1 MKKAHFGML
10 GCGGL
15 LEQLSPKL
23 CPLSG
28 GRTEE
33 LSVCPRAVPV
43 NRTGGLGWVSTLPT
57 WECLWMW

>member
-1 MKKAHFGML
+1 ML
-10 GCGGL
+10 K
-15 LEQLSPKL
+15 QLSPKL

-43 NRTGGLGWVSTLPT
+43 NRTGGLGWVSTPPT